1 MLEWYACIV
10 NVQANDTEGIIKWRN
25 IKQIVQFS
33 RDFKRNL
40 NDAVIP
46 YTCNIIQFLITK
58 STLNMRWF
66 IWIIWKLY
74 RSSKQTENFER
85 IDKSNNGFL
94 SFMTCRTGGE
104 CNHCN
109 YVFWGKM
116 LSATHLDYWISF
128 KYIPI
133 WVKVTFTHCSVT

>member
-66 IWIIWKLY
+66 IWIIWKFLW
-74 RSSKQTENFER
+74 RENNLNKVNTWELKKKEMKLFYSCT
-85 IDKSNNGFL
+85 DN
-94 SFMTCRTGGE
+94 
-104 CNHCN
+104 CN
-109 YVFWGKM
+109 
-116 LSATHLDYWISF
+116 DI
-128 KYIPI
+128 
-133 WVKVTFTHCSVT
+133 